1 MSTTKKKEIKWFG
14 MKLTPAQKAKIK
26 QLAARRGVTQKQAVM
41 DLVNEAVEEKPV
53 KAEPGSF
60 LEAAGDLVGSVEGPS
75 DLSTNPKYMKEYG
88 R

>member
-1 MSTTKKKEIKWFG
+1 
-14 MKLTPAQKAKIK
+14 
-26 QLAARRGVTQKQAVM
+26 M